1 MSPSDIPQGP
11 AQQGWGP
18 DGFAGGAGRHGP
30 FEMTSLVA
38 STLIYGLVNSVVLML
53 TALGFSLTF
62 GLSGVANFAHGG
74 LYLLSG
80 FLAWGLIHY
89 LKLPFAL
96 AALATVVLVGLAGAA
111 LYRFIIM
118 SVRGIILS
126 EVISTFAVGVAI
138 VEFFRWKGFTTYD
151 FSLPPI
157 VRGGVAIAGVDVD
170 YQRLLIVAIGL
181 LLALGLWAF
190 TRWSKIGLA
199 LRGMSQDEYTALS
212 VGIDSDW
219 AAMLSLALGSA
230 LAAVAGLALL
240 PLGIISINIGYDVLL
255 VALAV
260 TVLGG
265 LESTPGMI
273 LGSFIVGYAMVIT
286 GNYLGPRWGEIVYLA
301 AIVVVLGVKP
311 SGLLGRSKEL
321 EDRV

>member
-1 MSPSDIPQGP
+1 MN
-11 AQQGWGP
+11 
-18 DGFAGGAGRHGP
+18 
-30 FEMTSLVA
+30 SLVV

-53 TALGFSLTF
+53 TSLGFSLTF
-62 GLSGVANFAHGG
+62 GLSGVANFAHGA

-80 FLAWGLIHY
+80 FTAWMLMHH
-89 LKLPFAL
+89 LHLPFPL
-96 AALATVVLVGLAGAA
+96 AALATVLLVGGLGAA
-111 LYRFIIM
+111 IYRFVIM
-118 SVRGIILS
+118 PVRGIALS

-138 VEFFRWKGFTTYD
+138 VELFRWLGFTTYD
-151 FSLPPI
+151 FSLPP
-157 VRGGVAIAGVDVD
+157 VSRGGIEVAGVSVD
-170 YQRLLIVAIGL
+170 HQRLFIVVIGL
-181 LLALGLWAF
+181 VLTLLLWAF
-190 TRWSKIGLA
+190 TRHTRIGLA

-212 VGIDSDW
+212 VGIESDW

-230 LAAVAGLALL
+230 LAAVAGLTLL
-240 PLGIISINIGYDVLL
+240 PLGIISINIGYDALL
-255 VALAV
+255 AALAV

-273 LGSFIVGYAMVIT
+273 CGSLIVGYAMVIT
-286 GNYLGPRWGEIVYLA
+286 GNFLGPRWGEIVYLF

>member
-1 MSPSDIPQGP
+1 
-11 AQQGWGP
+11 
-18 DGFAGGAGRHGP
+18 
-30 FEMTSLVA
+30 MTSTLIA
-38 STLIYGLVNSVVLML
+38 STLVYGLVNSVVLML

-80 FLAWGLIHY
+80 FLTWLLIHH
-89 LKLPFAL
+89 LKLPFLL
-96 AALATVVLVGLAGAA
+96 AAGVTVVLVGAAGAA
-111 LYRFIIM
+111 IYRVVVRP
-118 SVRGIILS
+118 VRGIVLS

-151 FSLPPI
+151 YSLP
-157 VRGGVAIAGVDVD
+157 VLVSGGVEVAGVAVD
-170 YQRLLIVAIGL
+170 GQRLLIVGVGL
-181 LLALGLWAF
+181 GLTLLLWAF
-190 TRWSKIGLA
+190 THRTRVGLA

-212 VGIDSDW
+212 VGIESDW
-219 AAMLSLALGSA
+219 AGTLSLALGAA
-230 LAAVAGLALL
+230 LAAVAGIALL
-240 PLGIISINIGYDVLL
+240 PLGIISVNSGYDVLL

-273 LGSFIVGYAMVIT
+273 VGSLLVGYAMVIT
-286 GNYLGPRWGEIVYLA
+286 GNFLGPRWGEVVYLA
-301 AIVVVLGVKP
+301 AIVLILGVKP

>member
-1 MSPSDIPQGP
+1 MN
-11 AQQGWGP
+11 
-18 DGFAGGAGRHGP
+18 
-30 FEMTSLVA
+30 SLLA
-38 STLIYGLVNSVVLML
+38 STLVYGLVGSVTLML

-80 FLAWGLIHY
+80 FLAWTLVHSLG
-89 LKLPFAL
+89 LPFL
-96 AALATVVLVGLAGAA
+96 VAAPATVVLVGALGAA
-111 LYRFIIM
+111 IYRLVVM
-118 SVRGIILS
+118 PVRGIVLA
-126 EVISTFAVGVAI
+126 EVIATFALGVAI
-138 VEFFRWKGFTTYD
+138 VEFFRWRGFTTYD
-151 FSLPPI
+151 YALP
-157 VRGGVAIAGVDVD
+157 VLVSGGVDIAGVSVD
-170 YQRLLIVAIGL
+170 AQRLLIVGVGL
-181 LLALGLWAF
+181 ASTLLLWAF
-190 TRWSKIGLA
+190 THRTRIGLA

-212 VGIDSDW
+212 VGIESDW

-230 LAAVAGLALL
+230 LAAVAGVVLL
-240 PLGIISINIGYDVLL
+240 PLGIISINSGYDALL

-273 LGSFIVGYAMVIT
+273 LGSLVVGYAVVVT
-286 GNYLGPRWGEIVYLA
+286 GNYLSPRWREVVYLA

-321 EDRV
+321 EERV